1 MIGLTG
7 ANVRSFKIWK
17 FVVFF
22 IIATIVSS
30 VLTGT
35 VPYSETNT
43 MLLVLLLNV
52 SLVLYVWFSI
62 DTLRIRLNG
71 LSMAH
76 AMTARRWAK
85 YISTTLIIKVL
96 GILAILFVATV
107 ILIVFPSMLE
117 LAFIFLQQTDGTI
130 ATPTVLQF
138 IVQII
143 SFCILTPIWEEIF
156 FRGIV
161 FRRLSLRFKA
171 TTAAVVSSIIFGLM
185 HFGGSSM
192 FHAFLV
198 GVLFC
203 YIYARTQNIWVP
215 IILHG
220 FGNFLSTLSLLAPS
234 TQTSVIPEV
243 TTDDLQL
250 TLWMT
255 GIPGFILLI
264 ILIVLAKKYWPILRS
279 IKMVEEEIIEQ
290 PNFGAE
296 TIS

>member
-1 MIGLTG
+1 M
-7 ANVRSFKIWK
+7 
-17 FVVFF
+17 FF
-22 IIATIVSS
+22 IVATIVSS

-62 DTLRIRLNG
+62 DTLRIKLNG
-71 LSMAH
+71 QSMADG
-76 AMTARRWAK
+76 MTAQRWAK

-107 ILIVFPSMLE
+107 ILIVFPSILE
-117 LAFIFLQQTDGTI
+117 LVFLFLQQTDGTI

-143 SFCILTPIWEEIF
+143 SFCILTPIWEELF

-161 FRRLSLRFKA
+161 FRRLSLRFKT

-215 IILHG
+215 IILHS

-234 TQTSVIPEV
+234 TPTSVIPEV

-255 GIPGFILLI
+255 GIPVFILLI
-264 ILIVLAKKYWPILRS
+264 LLIVLAKKYWPILRS

-296 TIS
+296 TIL